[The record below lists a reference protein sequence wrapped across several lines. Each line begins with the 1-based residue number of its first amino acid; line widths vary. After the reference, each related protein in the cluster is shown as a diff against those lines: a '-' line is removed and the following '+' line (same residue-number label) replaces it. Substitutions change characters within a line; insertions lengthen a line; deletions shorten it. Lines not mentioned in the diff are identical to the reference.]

1 MKKIIVFSPS
11 NIGTIASCSANIIRS
26 LQTKK
31 NIEVYPIVLYKENEG
46 FEEFFNCR
54 YIVDHTTPTATKVS
68 FWKKLKLFKSF
79 KKKIKPDITISTLIS
94 VSTINVLSGGKDK
107 KIGVFHSPL
116 EQTKNVSYLNYILC
130 SLSYRFLLNKLDF
143 LYAVSETTKNDTE
156 KHTGRDV
163 RVVYNIHNF
172 ENIKR
177 KSLTK
182 LSEQESLLFAKPTVL
197 YVGHLYDSKGVRRLI
212 EAFAKIKTDANLIM
226 VGAGVDG
233 SIPTAYLELA
243 QNFGISDRTFFLGY
257 QHNPYKY
264 MHNCTVLCLP
274 SYSEGLPGVM
284 IEALSLNKKI
294 ITTNS
299 SIGDWEIMQCYED
312 YHEGI
317 NLPYE
322 NELGIITSN
331 NDTNG
336 ECVFQL
342 ANAMQK
348 LLKEFEIT
356 LPFDKSR
363 FDGKSLVK
371 YFILDNN
378 EK

>member
-1 MKKIIVFSPS
+1 MKRIIVLSPS
-11 NIGTIASCSANIIRS
+11 NIGTIASCTANIIRS
-26 LQTKK
+26 IQTES
-31 NIEVYPIVLYKENEG
+31 NVEVFPIVMYKENGG
-46 FEEFFNCR
+46 FDEFINCR
-54 YIVDHTTPTATKVS
+54 YLVDHTISASAKVS
-68 FWKKLKLFKSF
+68 FWQKLKLFKSF
-79 KKKIKPDITISTLIS
+79 KKEIRPDITISTLIT
-94 VSTINVLSGGKDK
+94 VSTLNVLSGGKDK

-163 RVVYNIHNF
+163 RVVYNIHDF

-177 KSLTK
+177 KSLTE

-243 QNFGISDRTFFLGY
+243 QSLDVGDNTFFLGY
-257 QHNPYKY
+257 QANPYKY
-264 MHNCTVLCLP
+264 MHNCTVFCLP

-299 SIGDWEIMQCYED
+299 SLGVWEIMQCYED
-312 YHEGI
+312 YHDGI

-322 NELGIITSN
+322 NELGIIISN
-331 NDTNG
+331 NDTNN

-348 LLKEFEIT
+348 LLKEFETT

-363 FDGKSLVK
+363 FEGKSLVK
-371 YFILDNN
+371 YFILENN